1 MEIFNFFRIFVSN
14 LQIKLSV
21 NSVILMNSVTITA
34 PPPTYLLR
42 PSRLTLGRPWLRA
55 GTTCTLRVDSTRS
68 WTRYKA
74 RNAVVVLSFLALFP
88 DVAAS
93 TPASSPRFLRPNEP
107 QKSGVTTPYHPSE
120 PIPTTVVVWD
130 RRGPPLATLLPRGR
144 RSRSKFRFTAA
155 SIIW

>member
-34 PPPTYLLR
+34 PLPAYLLWS
-42 PSRLTLGRPWLRA
+42 SRLALGCPWLRA
-55 GTTCTLRVDSTRS
+55 GTACTLRVDSARS
-68 WTRYKA
+68 WMCYKA
-74 RNAVVVLSFLALFP
+74 RNAVVALSFPARFP

-93 TPASSPRFLRPNEP
+93 TPASSPRFLSPNQP
-107 QKSGVTTPYHPSE
+107 RKSGVTTPSRPSE
-120 PIPTTVVVWD
+120 PIPTTVVVWVQ
-130 RRGPPLATLLPRGR
+130 REPPLATLLPRGR
-144 RSRSKFRFTAA
+144 RSRPKLWFTAA

>member
-34 PPPTYLLR
+34 PPPAYLLR
-42 PSRLTLGRPWLRA
+42 SSKLALGRPWLCA
-55 GTTCTLRVDSTRS
+55 GTACTLRVDSARS

-74 RNAVVVLSFLALFP
+74 RNAVVALSFPALFP

-93 TPASSPRFLRPNEP
+93 TPASSPRFLSPNQP
-107 QKSGVTTPYHPSE
+107 RKSGVTTPSRPSE

-130 RRGPPLATLLPRGR
+130 RRGPPLVTLLPRGR
-144 RSRSKFRFTAA
+144 RSRPKLRFTAA

>member
-42 PSRLTLGRPWLRA
+42 PSRLALGRPWLRA
-55 GTTCTLRVDSTRS
+55 GTACTLRVDSARS
-68 WTRYKA
+68 WTGYKA
-74 RNAVVVLSFLALFP
+74 RNAVITLSFPVLFP

-93 TPASSPRFLRPNEP
+93 TPASSPRFLSPNQP
-107 QKSGVTTPYHPSE
+107 RKSGVQL
-120 PIPTTVVVWD
+120 
-130 RRGPPLATLLPRGR
+130 RLGLLNLFQPLWLSGIAENLRLRLFLL
-144 RSRSKFRFTAA
+144 AA
-155 SIIW
+155 GDLD